1 MVVQLFLHQD
11 LERLGINSVGANES
25 YWNELVPKATRDRLK
40 RPVLAYKYAP
50 PISRSF
56 CNYGQL
62 SSISLTGCEKILNSP
77 CQCKNPSF
85 RPYVDAHTEHVITT
99 DTSIMR
105 NATLQSLMAKGTKYH
120 CTVHPNDNIKGDNT
134 REMVQHDLH
143 RAFEAWRRNIETN
156 FGTSDMGATMDW
168 NQFVLAKAEELV
180 MSSDMLNSTPPT
192 HNPPSK
198 EDQKQLSF
206 IHRHF
211 VITTVDKAENNFCII
226 CKKLYLQEC
235 LKELQQGVAY
245 VPTDRT
251 ERDILIS
258 GSKFTTH
265 FNRDIT
271 ETRDNTTPV
280 DDETVNTG
288 DTKIP
293 NFHIRVKLHK
303 EPLGYRF
310 VAGSKDAPLTSV
322 SQWLTSALKALIP
335 EVHRMWKNVAQRIPD
350 ATPDLNS
357 WIISD
362 SEEVSRLCRA
372 TNRSRMN
379 RQPMPLATYDSTS
392 VYTTLSQD
400 DMKTRLASLIT
411 SIFDHKRETSR
422 ACILMVDKYG
432 HHEWC
437 NNPRKGLHGIKMQ
450 FTKEAIIEAISSLV
464 DNTYV
469 KFAGRLWHQIV
480 GIPMGTNCAGFLAN
494 LYCFTYELDYL
505 VRVVDDNNFE
515 MARELLRT
523 KRYID
528 DLVTLDCNLLPR
540 HLYLPDGIYPREI
553 LSLVAAAQGETVPYM
568 DLLIRQNRRRGLITS
583 IYDKRLEAKY
593 ANINVIRYPDTQ
605 SVMATKA
612 KYGIVTSQLY
622 RFLRRCTLATDFV
635 YNISLVLHRLLNKG
649 YHTKLLWAQ
658 VRHFMLRHPHIY
670 AGKSVRTW
678 CNRIRAKIDH
688 LSLGHCKPGPLGQ
701 IMTDP

>member
-1 MVVQLFLHQD
+1 
-11 LERLGINSVGANES
+11 
-25 YWNELVPKATRDRLK
+25 
-40 RPVLAYKYAP
+40 
-50 PISRSF
+50 
-56 CNYGQL
+56 
-62 SSISLTGCEKILNSP
+62 
-77 CQCKNPSF
+77 
-85 RPYVDAHTEHVITT
+85 
-99 DTSIMR
+99 
-105 NATLQSLMAKGTKYH
+105 MARGTKYR

-303 EPLGYRF
+303 EPLGYGF

-335 EVHRMWKNVAQRIPD
+335 
-350 ATPDLNS
+350 
-357 WIISD
+357 
-362 SEEVSRLCRA
+362 
-372 TNRSRMN
+372 
-379 RQPMPLATYDSTS
+379 
-392 VYTTLSQD
+392 
-400 DMKTRLASLIT
+400 
-411 SIFDHKRETSR
+411 
-422 ACILMVDKYG
+422 
-432 HHEWC
+432 
-437 NNPRKGLHGIKMQ
+437 
-450 FTKEAIIEAISSLV
+450 
-464 DNTYV
+464 
-469 KFAGRLWHQIV
+469 
-480 GIPMGTNCAGFLAN
+480 
-494 LYCFTYELDYL
+494 
-505 VRVVDDNNFE
+505 
-515 MARELLRT
+515 
-523 KRYID
+523 
-528 DLVTLDCNLLPR
+528 
-540 HLYLPDGIYPREI
+540 
-553 LSLVAAAQGETVPYM
+553 
-568 DLLIRQNRRRGLITS
+568 
-583 IYDKRLEAKY
+583 
-593 ANINVIRYPDTQ
+593 
-605 SVMATKA
+605 
-612 KYGIVTSQLY
+612 
-622 RFLRRCTLATDFV
+622 
-635 YNISLVLHRLLNKG
+635 
-649 YHTKLLWAQ
+649 
-658 VRHFMLRHPHIY
+658 
-670 AGKSVRTW
+670 
-678 CNRIRAKIDH
+678 
-688 LSLGHCKPGPLGQ
+688 
-701 IMTDP
+701 